1 MFTLSLTHPDG
12 SIFIVGGFATSDAAN
27 AWIANAQ
34 KEPGWIPGTVSN
46 LVQAPP
52 AQPFSP

>member
-46 LVQAPP
+46 LVQVQI
-52 AQPFSP
+52 AQLPSS

>member
-12 SIFIVGGFATSDAAN
+12 SIFMVGGFATSDAVN

-34 KEPGWIPGTVSN
+34 KEPGWIPGTVFN
-46 LVQAPP
+46 LVQVQI
-52 AQPFSP
+52 AQLPSS

>member
-46 LVQAPP
+46 LVQVQI
-52 AQPFSP
+52 AQPPSS